1 MTIFST
7 KLGFC
12 NFSLFHI
19 YILIITMIP
28 TRPARNAGTGKPVN
42 LPAYYNQTYNKL
54 YTPLRRGSAAEKPQV

>member
-1 MTIFST
+1 
-7 KLGFC
+7 
-12 NFSLFHI
+12 
-19 YILIITMIP
+19 MIP